1 MNLQTNDPVDIISE
15 CCFVV
20 GDLGDVGVAE
30 ATKNRR
36 VSATSGDGRVSE
48 DTPQQS
54 DAKDGQ
60 RMVHVGVA
68 TMVVACAV
76 SLFVGYRVGGP
87 EINEVGFPLSPKATL
102 QDDGAQLVT
111 INTSDNVLWI
121 PFSFEL
127 GQQVP
132 DGPAADVL
140 IRRHYWQAP
149 GGAASLGVQPLMETE
164 APKDIE
170 WVEDGLTDGFSA
182 NPVLLR
188 WYSYSYW
195 THLLQSKHEVYA
207 IRLRGDE
214 TRAAL
219 VRIESY

>member
-1 MNLQTNDPVDIISE
+1 M
-15 CCFVV
+15 
-20 GDLGDVGVAE
+20 
-30 ATKNRR
+30 
-36 VSATSGDGRVSE
+36 SGDAA
-48 DTPQQS
+48 QQS
-54 DAKDGQ
+54 AAKDGQ
-60 RMVHVGVA
+60 RLVHIGVA
-68 TMVVACAV
+68 TMVIACAA
-76 SLFVGYRVGGP
+76 SLFVGYQVGGP
-87 EINEVGFPLSPKATL
+87 VIDEVGYPLAPKATL
-102 QDDGAQLVT
+102 QDDGAMQVT

-132 DGPAADVL
+132 DGPAADIL

-149 GGAASLGVQPLMETE
+149 GGAASLGVQPL
-164 APKDIE
+164 KDAEVPAEIE

-195 THLLQSKHEVYA
+195 THLLQSKHEIYA
-207 IRLRGDE
+207 IRLRGDD

-219 VRIESY
+219 VRIESYYCAPEGTGCSTFRYRLIDLP